1 MYWTVSSIPFNEKL
15 LPHLCFIS
23 QFIFTSNIIV
33 IWFFITLVNYLLE
46 NLVFHRFWPTA
57 FGKSSHEMVDLP
69 CAKSRAWEHLY
80 ILSWSLPFNDMPFLI
95 FAPEWCRYGTFNG
108 LKVLLWG
115 ELFWF
120 IQVFREHYFMLNI
133 FFLHQSFLLWFT
145 LSCVFD
151 ILFWFY
157 ISNLV
162 YMLKLSVTYRP
173 FELLERFRVHDFAE
187 GTLQPFECA
196 QS

>member
-80 ILSWSLPFNDMPFLI
+80 TLSWSLPFNDMPFLI
-95 FAPEWCRYGTFNG
+95 FAPEWCRYGTFHLASKFCCGVNYFD
-108 LKVLLWG
+108 
-115 ELFWF
+115 LFRSSVSTILCW
-120 IQVFREHYFMLNI
+120 I
-133 FFLHQSFLLWFT
+133 FF
-145 LSCVFD
+145 
-151 ILFWFY
+151 FY
-157 ISNLV
+157 IKVFYCGSLYLV
-162 YMLKLSVTYRP
+162 YLIFS
-173 FELLERFRVHDFAE
+173 FDF
-187 GTLQPFECA
+187 TFQI
-196 QS
+196 